1 MKDNFKIAVM
11 LNGHPKHLE
20 TTQHLYKHWNN
31 LYDNVEFDFF
41 VSIWDTIDNDYESFG
56 RVLDINELEDMD
68 YLISK
73 LYMEN
78 NVEVNSMEI
87 ISIVNSINSHENISK
102 TFGFGEEIIYKIKG
116 LCR

>member
-1 MKDNFKIAVM
+1 M
-11 LNGHPKHLE
+11 
-20 TTQHLYKHWNN
+20 NN
-31 LYDNVEFDFF
+31 REIYYG
-41 VSIWDTIDNDYESFG
+41 S
-56 RVLDINELEDMD
+56 LDINELEDMD

-102 TFGFGEEIIYKIKG
+102 TFGFGEEFIYKIKG